1 MLEEEVTGYDLEA
14 LGKGKPL
21 ATSNKV
27 EKLQL
32 TLMGRCS
39 PLHKSLIRSKKE
51 TKAGNLWYCIKEKM
65 QKIISSLGI
74 RQTGKAGAQ
83 ILEFQL

>member
-51 TKAGNLWYCIKEKM
+51 TKAGNLWYCIKEK
-65 QKIISSLGI
+65 IISSLGI